1 MSIFQNE
8 NAKKHRELLII
19 GLGNPGREYSRNR
32 HNVGFMMID
41 RFAERIGLKF
51 ERIKHNT
58 LISDGRLEGDKII
71 LAKPL
76 SFMNLSGQAVKSL
89 VSFYKINNEN
99 VLIVYDELDI
109 SQGVIRLR
117 PGGGAGG
124 HKGMRSVI
132 DHLGEGV
139 NRLRIGIGRP
149 PEFMDPADYVLQNFT
164 ELERV
169 KIDDVLDHAVE
180 AVLCFIKQGI
190 SEAMENFN
198 GVVE

>member
-8 NAKKHRELLII
+8 NTKNHRELLIV